1 MKIRQK
7 IVKNN
12 EKINIADCIFTNKAN
27 RPIIHIVH
35 IKK

>member
-7 IVKNN
+7 LLKIMK
-12 EKINIADCIFTNKAN
+12 KINIADCIFTNKAN